1 MSAIK
6 FKVGE
11 PRKVTLSFNEPKSGV
26 YEQTGKNWYRYG
38 IKSDINSDEDCFF
51 GSEALHAMIQTLN
64 AKEGDEITIEKHQ
77 GDNFTFFKVN
87 GLSLDDMNSGGAFE
101 KIAEAKPT
109 PKVTLDPDCTDMGSA
124 VIELDRA
131 KKEIK
136 KLKEELE
143 VLRSSQ
149 VSENDI
155 PF

>member
-11 PRKVTLSFNEPKSGV
+11 PKKVTLSFDSPKSGTNN
-26 YEQTGKNWYRYG
+26 YGAWYLYG
-38 IKSDINSDEDCFF
+38 IKSDINSEEDGFF
-51 GSEALHAMIQTLN
+51 ATETLHTMIQTLG
-64 AKEGDEITIEKHQ
+64 AKEGSEIKIEKCQ
-77 GDNFTFFKVN
+77 DGDVTFFKVN
-87 GLSLDDMNSGGAFE
+87 DLSMNDMNSGGAFE